1 MSILFT
7 TVSRKHLRSR
17 NHSLGEEFHFDFRV
31 HGGESSLNGQTAYR
45 LVPILFDRSTLSIL
59 HRVQISN
66 LEKTKRKLDSPFLY
80 TTNRNRRDTF
90 TRSSK
95 RMVRNSHAT
104 LPVAR
109 LVNDCERQ
117 LCVYNIL
124 VTPTGS
130 R

>member
-66 LEKTKRKLDSPFLY
+66 LEKTKRKLDSCIRRSVTDAIHLHDRRNEWSEIRTQRCPSHDSSMIVNDSYAY
-80 TTNRNRRDTF
+80 TTFSLRQQ
-90 TRSSK
+90 
-95 RMVRNSHAT
+95 
-104 LPVAR
+104 AR
-109 LVNDCERQ
+109 GN
-117 LCVYNIL
+117 
-124 VTPTGS
+124 G
-130 R
+130 